1 MAKGLQA
8 AATGRSGSG
17 GGGRSSG
24 GSSSGSSSGT
34 SGGSSTAGTAANQR
48 KGSQPQAWWPSTGLT
63 ADMQDRHNYNTQTQK
78 AFGSQAGAV
87 QNAIQKGTAAP
98 TTSAKYTTLNTYSRQ
113 WDDINRY
120 AEGGMSRADL
130 VKTITKWKNE
140 GKISATAAD
149 EMARSFNLG

>member
-1 MAKGLQA
+1 MTKTQLRAWAGQELDRVTAKVGEIDDI
-8 AATGRSGSG
+8 
-17 GGGRSSG
+17 SSERY
-24 GSSSGSSSGT
+24 
-34 SGGSSTAGTAANQR
+34 GTALNNI
-48 KGSQPQAWWPSTGLT
+48 SQLLWL
-63 ADMQDRHNYNTQTQK
+63 
-78 AFGSQAGAV
+78 GSQAGAV

-98 TTSAKYTTLNTYSRQ
+98 TTSAKYTTLNTYPRQ